1 MTAFLRRFRPL
12 LAYAALFS
20 LFTNL
25 LLLVPALYML
35 QVYDRVLTSRSNET
49 LILLTVSAVI
59 ALAVMMLLD
68 LLRTRLLA
76 IGSLLLDKWL
86 GPMVL
91 QQLLSTTRNA
101 GSPTDG
107 HGLRDVEM
115 LRAFLTGPAVL
126 ALFDAPWMVIFVLVI
141 FLFHPVLGLI
151 AAAGAIALLAVAVA
165 NERLMRQPL
174 RDLQQH
180 SRASGQFIELGLR
193 NAEVINALG
202 MAGTL
207 TRRWEQRN
215 DGVLELQRAVSR
227 RSTFMT
233 ALSKFLR
240 QFLQI
245 AMLGAGA
252 WLVVDQHVSGGVM
265 IAATI
270 LLGRALAPVELL
282 IAGWK
287 GLIDA
292 RGAMQRLDSLL
303 ARQGRESVPVELPV
317 PTGHLELERVVF
329 MINGI
334 EKPVIKGISF
344 DLPAGEAL
352 GIIGP
357 TASGKST
364 LARLIAGV
372 WKPQGGTLRLDG
384 ADLANWPRERLG
396 PYIGYVPQ
404 DVELFAGTIAENIA
418 RLGEVDSA
426 AVVTAAQ
433 RAHAHDMILRL
444 PKGYDTQVGEGGAAL
459 AGGQRQR
466 IALAR
471 ALYGDPRLIVLDEP
485 NASLDAEGEEALA
498 ITLREVRQSGAT
510 LIVITHR
517 PSLLINCEA
526 DKLLVLREGVA
537 EMFGPLAEV
546 MARVTRRAPAGN
558 LTAVTGQ
565 IGSARAEG

>member
-1 MTAFLRRFRPL
+1 MSEFLRRFRPFL
-12 LAYAALFS
+12 LYAALFS

-49 LILLTVSAVI
+49 LILLTASAAI

-68 LLRTRLLA
+68 LLRTRLLG

-86 GPMVL
+86 GPVVL
-91 QQLLSTTRNA
+91 RQVLS
-101 GSPTDG
+101 GSRATALPADG
-107 HGLRDVEM
+107 NGLRDVEM
-115 LRAFLTGPAVL
+115 LRGFLTGPAIL

-141 FLFHPVLGLI
+141 FLFHPLLGAV
-151 AAAGAIALLAVAVA
+151 AAAGALSLLAVTVL
-165 NERLMRQPL
+165 NERFMRKPL
-174 RDLQQH
+174 RELQQS
-180 SRASGQFIELGLR
+180 SREAGHFIELGLR
-193 NAEVINALG
+193 NAEVVSAMG
-202 MAGTL
+202 MTQAL

-215 DGVLELQRAVSR
+215 DRVLELQGASSR
-227 RSTFMT
+227 RSAFMS
-233 ALSKFLR
+233 AFSKFLR

-270 LLGRALAPVELL
+270 LLGRALAPIELL

-287 GLIDA
+287 SLVDA
-292 RGAMQRLDSLL
+292 RGAMQRLNALL
-303 ARQGRESVPVELPV
+303 AQRERESVPVELPV
-317 PTGHLELERVVF
+317 PTGHLALERVVF
-329 MINGI
+329 AVRGL

-344 DLPAGEAL
+344 ELPAGEAL

-364 LARLIAGV
+364 LARLIVGV
-372 WKPQGGTLRLDG
+372 WKPQAGILRLDG

-404 DVELFAGTIAENIA
+404 DVELFSGTIAENIA
-418 RLGEVDSA
+418 RLGDVESS

-444 PKGYDTQVGEGGAAL
+444 PRGYDTPVGEGGGAL

-485 NASLDAEGEEALA
+485 NSSLDADGEEALST
-498 ITLREVRQSGAT
+498 TLREIRQSGAT
-510 LIVITHR
+510 LIVVTHR

-526 DKLLVLREGVA
+526 DKLLVLKDGSVEL
-537 EMFGPLAEV
+537 FGPLAEI
-546 MARVTRRAPAGN
+546 MARVTRRLPAGN
-558 LTAVTGQ
+558 LAVAGQ
-565 IGSARAEG
+565 IGSRAEG